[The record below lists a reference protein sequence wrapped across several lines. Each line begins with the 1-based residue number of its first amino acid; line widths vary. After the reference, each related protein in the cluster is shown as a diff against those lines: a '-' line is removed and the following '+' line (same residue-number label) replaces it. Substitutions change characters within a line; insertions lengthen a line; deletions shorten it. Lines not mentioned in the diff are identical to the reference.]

1 MVSESVW
8 MMCRLCLR
16 VSEDASIS
24 NLLAKIYIR
33 PWYSDLA
40 FSYSVM
46 YCIKDTYVWGVW
58 MVSESVWMM
67 SRLCLRVSEDASM
80 PNLLAKIYIR
90 PWYSDL
96 AFSSS
101 VMYCVKNTYVWGVW
115 MVSESVWM
123 MSRLCLRVSEDAS
136 MPNLLAKIYIRPW
149 YSDLA
154 CSSSVMYCIKTPMR
168 GVSGWCLRVSGW
180 CLDCVWGCINAKS
193 VGKNLY

>member
-1 MVSESVW
+1 MILRS
-8 MMCRLCLR
+8 CLFFQCH
-16 VSEDASIS
+16 V
-24 NLLAKIYIR
+24 LY
-33 PWYSDLA
+33 
-40 FSYSVM
+40 
-46 YCIKDTYVWGVW
+46 
-58 MVSESVWMM
+58 
-67 SRLCLRVSEDASM
+67 
-80 PNLLAKIYIR
+80 
-90 PWYSDL
+90 
-96 AFSSS
+96 
-101 VMYCVKNTYVWGVW
+101 KNTYVWGVW

-193 VGKNLY
+193 VGKNLYQAMILRSCLFLQCHVLYKRHLCLGCLDGVWECLDDV

>member
-90 PWYSDL
+90 PW
-96 AFSSS
+96 F
-101 VMYCVKNTYVWGVW
+101 
-115 MVSESVWM
+115 
-123 MSRLCLRVSEDAS
+123 
-136 MPNLLAKIYIRPW
+136 
-149 YSDLA
+149 SDLA
-154 CSSSVMYCIKTPMR
+154 CSSSVMYCIKTPMS
-168 GVSGWCLRVSGW
+168 GGCLGGVCGCLTVSGSYLRVSGR
-180 CLDCVWGCINAKS
+180 CLGVYRCHINWKQFNKSCYIQLLLFPLVPSHDQIVAKWPF
-193 VGKNLY
+193 